1 MSLADDLAT
10 GWKLIESAPFSI
22 SALLAVAFGG
32 GFGLS
37 QFLGKRRRDIQD
49 ATIRQLDE
57 RTNQLT
63 EHNDMLARLLND
75 AELYKEFVAI
85 QESPSKKVEIPGKVE
100 DWNEEQKLRLKRLYK
115 LQGAGLAKVES
126 TISATTAAASTS
138 ALSLW
143 EELKAMER
151 KAGS

>member
-10 GWKLIESAPFSI
+10 GWKLIESAPVSI
-22 SALLAVAFGG
+22 STLLAVAFGG

-37 QFLGKRRRDIQD
+37 QFLSKRRRDIQG
-49 ATIRQLDE
+49 ATISQRI
-57 RTNQLT
+57 NQLT
-63 EHNDMLARLLND
+63 EHNDMLARLLD
-75 AELYKEFVAI
+75 DRDLYKEFVAI
-85 QESPSKKVEIPGKVE
+85 QESLSKEVEIPGMVE
-100 DWNEEQKLRLKRLYK
+100 DWNEEQKLRLKRFYK

-126 TISATTAAASTS
+126 TISATTAPASTS

-151 KAGS
+151 KGW